1 MRAPGEVVAIYRDN
15 KPIGYTRI
23 KEYAHDRKPGWF
35 QVHRLLLG
43 FPPQEMVWILRE
55 EQIDGEPFTMN
66 DRPVQTLS
74 VPSRRTVAASDVHS
88 LHPGQRNGEIV
99 SRIEKRAR
107 KRGIS
112 DEG

>member
-1 MRAPGEVVAIYRDN
+1 MRALGEVVAIYQDN

-23 KEYAHDRKPGWF
+23 EEYAHDRNPGWF

-43 FPPQEMVWILRE
+43 FPPQERVWILRE
-55 EQIDGEPFTMN
+55 EQIYGEPFTMN

-88 LHPGQRNGEIV
+88 LHPGQRNGEGL
-99 SRIEKRAR
+99 SDRKKGKETRDKR
-107 KRGIS
+107 
-112 DEG
+112 